1 MKDNLKIIKIFAVLL
16 LFIIV
21 FCFISVIETTYT
33 RNVTVTQVSDTM
45 ITVRDEHD
53 HNWTFYGDGY
63 FVGQELTLVMN
74 TNNTNSNIY
83 DDLIEQ
89 VLTK

>member
-1 MKDNLKIIKIFAVLL
+1 
-16 LFIIV
+16 
-21 FCFISVIETTYT
+21 
-33 RNVTVTQVSDTM
+33 M